1 MEDNT
6 KSSNR
11 QQVILIVL
19 LAIVAV
25 IGIYLA
31 YVNRSLKNDLK
42 NYEMLKGELEEEK
55 AKIMG
60 NLNDLSLSYDSLMT
74 NNDSINEELIVQK
87 SKVERLIA
95 EAKNNKWTI
104 YKLRKEAETLRGIMK
119 GYVRTID
126 SLNTANIE
134 LQAENIQVR
143 TQLSEQKGIN
153 QELSKENENLAGKV
167 RLGARLVALDMVAYA
182 QRVKSNGV
190 HRETSRA
197 TKAETIK
204 VCFTLSANEIAK
216 SGNKALYVRILTPT
230 GQVLAERSDQSHMFD
245 FEGTTGLYS
254 IKKMV
259 NYENQELDVCM
270 YFDISGAV
278 TAGEYL
284 VKSYADELEIGSTS
298 FTLK

>member
-19 LAIVAV
+19 LAVVAI

-55 AKIMG
+55 TEIMG
-60 NLNDLSLSYDSLMT
+60 NLKDLSLSYDSLMT

-143 TQLSEQKGIN
+143 SQLDEQKGIN
-153 QELSKENENLAGKV
+153 QELSKTNEDLAGKV
-167 RLGARLVALDMVAYA
+167 KIGGRLIALDMIAYA
-182 QRVKSNGV
+182 QRIKNNGV
-190 HRETSRA
+190 HRETRRA
-197 TKAETIK
+197 SKAQKIK

-230 GQVLAERSDQSHMFD
+230 GQVLAERSDQSHMFN

-259 NYENQELDVCM
+259 KYENQELDVCM
-270 YFDISGAV
+270 YFDISGSV
-278 TAGEYL
+278 TAGEYM
-284 VKSYADELEIGSTS
+284 VKSYADEMEIGNAT

>member
-19 LAIVAV
+19 LAVVAI

-55 AKIMG
+55 TEIMG
-60 NLNDLSLSYDSLMT
+60 NLKDLSLSYDSLMT

-143 TQLSEQKGIN
+143 SQLDEQKGIN
-153 QELSKENENLAGKV
+153 QELSKTNEDLAGKV
-167 RLGARLVALDMVAYA
+167 KIGGRLIALDMIAYA
-182 QRVKSNGV
+182 QRIKNNGV
-190 HRETSRA
+190 HRETRRA
-197 TKAETIK
+197 SKAQKIK
-204 VCFTLSANEIAK
+204 VCFTLSDK
-216 SGNKALYVRILTPT
+216 
-230 GQVLAERSDQSHMFD
+230 
-245 FEGTTGLYS
+245 
-254 IKKMV
+254 
-259 NYENQELDVCM
+259 
-270 YFDISGAV
+270 
-278 TAGEYL
+278 
-284 VKSYADELEIGSTS
+284 
-298 FTLK
+298 